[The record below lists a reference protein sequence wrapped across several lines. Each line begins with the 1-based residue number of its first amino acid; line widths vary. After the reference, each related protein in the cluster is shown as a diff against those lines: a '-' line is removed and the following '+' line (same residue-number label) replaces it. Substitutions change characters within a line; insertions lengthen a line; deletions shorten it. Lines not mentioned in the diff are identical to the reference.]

1 MGSTSAHRGTLTGNG
16 PIAPRLVSPQVTAAL
31 TVRPICYPAS
41 SAWALA

>member
-1 MGSTSAHRGTLTGNG
+1 
-16 PIAPRLVSPQVTAAL
+16 LVSPQVTAAL